1 MAEREIKT
9 IPGPDPNPKKPDVQL
24 PAGACDAHCHVFGP
38 GAVFP
43 YHPNRAYTPPDA
55 PKEALKALHDHLGVE
70 RAVIVHAS
78 CHGVYMDATL
88 DAIASSGGAYMGTS
102 IVEPDVTDADLGRY
116 HEGGIRAV
124 RFNFVRHLE
133 SVPEP
138 AVVKRMADRAAE
150 MGWHLVVHLDAE
162 DIGELSPLLLGL
174 PVPFVIDHMARVKA
188 GDGLEQPPFRELLR
202 LMERPNAWV
211 KICGGERIS
220 SEGPP
225 FTDAVPYAQAL
236 IAAAPDR
243 ILWGTDYPHPNVR
256 SMPNDGHLVDLFALY
271 APDPAVQKRILV
283 DNPDVLYFGA
293 A

>member
-9 IPGPDPNPKKPDVQL
+9 IPGPDPDPKKPDLRL
-24 PAGACDAHCHVFGP
+24 PPGACDAHCHVFGP
-38 GAVFP
+38 AAAFP

-55 PKEALKALHDHLGVE
+55 PKEALKALHDHLGLE

-88 DAIASSGGAYMGTS
+88 DAIAWSGGAYRGTA
-102 IVEPDVTDADLGRY
+102 IVEPEIGDADLRRY

-138 AVVKRMADRAAE
+138 AVVRRMADRAAE

-211 KICGGERIS
+211 KICGGERVS
-220 SEGPP
+220 TEGPP
-225 FTDAVPYAQAL
+225 FTDAVPFAQAL
-236 IAAAPDR
+236 IAAASDR
-243 ILWGTDYPHPNVR
+243 VLWGTDFPHPNVR
-256 SMPNDGHLVDLFALY
+256 SMPNDGHLVDLFGLY
-271 APDPAVQKRILV
+271 TDDPATQKRILV
-283 DNPDVLYFGA
+283 DNPDTLYFGA

>member
-102 IVEPDVTDADLGRY
+102 IVEPDVTDADLRRY

-188 GDGLEQPPFRELLR
+188 GDGLDQPPFRELLR

-256 SMPNDGHLVDLFALY
+256 SMPNDGRLVDLFALY

>member
-9 IPGPDPNPKKPDVQL
+9 IPGPDPNPKKPDLRL
-24 PAGACDAHCHVFGP
+24 PPGACDAHCHVFGP
-38 GAVFP
+38 AAAFP

-88 DAIASSGGAYMGTS
+88 DAIAWSGGAYRGTA
-102 IVEPDVTDADLGRY
+102 IVEPDIGDADLRRY

-138 AVVKRMADRAAE
+138 AVVRRMADRAAE

-188 GDGLEQPPFRELLR
+188 GDGLEQPAFRELLR

-211 KICGGERIS
+211 KICGGERVS
-220 SEGPP
+220 TEGPP
-225 FTDAVPYAQAL
+225 FTDAVPFAQAL

-243 ILWGTDYPHPNVR
+243 VLWGTDFPHPNVR
-256 SMPNDGHLVDLFALY
+256 YMPNDGHLVDLFGLY
-271 APDPAVQKRILV
+271 ADDPATQKRILV
-283 DNPDVLYFGA
+283 DNPDALYFGVE
-293 A
+293 

>member
-9 IPGPDPNPKKPDVQL
+9 IPGPDPNPKKPDLRL
-24 PAGACDAHCHVFGP
+24 PPGACDAHCHVFGP
-38 GAVFP
+38 AAAFP

-88 DAIASSGGAYMGTS
+88 DAIAWSGGAYRGTA
-102 IVEPDVTDADLGRY
+102 IVEPDIGDADLRRY

-138 AVVKRMADRAAE
+138 AVVRRMADRAAE
-150 MGWHLVVHLDAE
+150 MGWHLVAHLDAE
-162 DIGELSPLLLGL
+162 DIGELSALLLGL

-188 GDGLEQPPFRELLR
+188 GDGLEQPAFRELLR

-211 KICGGERIS
+211 KICGGERVS
-220 SEGPP
+220 TEGPP
-225 FTDAVPYAQAL
+225 FTDAVPFAQAL

-243 ILWGTDYPHPNVR
+243 VLWGTDFPHPNVR
-256 SMPNDGHLVDLFALY
+256 YMPNDGHLVDLFGLY
-271 APDPAVQKRILV
+271 ADDPAMQKRILV
-283 DNPDVLYFGA
+283 DNPDALYFGVE
-293 A
+293 

>member
-9 IPGPDPNPKKPDVQL
+9 IPGPDPNPKKPDLRL
-24 PAGACDAHCHVFGP
+24 PPGACDAHCHVFGP
-38 GAVFP
+38 AAAFP

-88 DAIASSGGAYMGTS
+88 DAIAWSGGAYRGTA
-102 IVEPDVTDADLGRY
+102 IVEPDIGDADLRRY

-138 AVVKRMADRAAE
+138 AVVRRMADRAAE
-150 MGWHLVVHLDAE
+150 MGWHLVAHLDAE

-188 GDGLEQPPFRELLR
+188 GDGLEQPAFRELLR

-211 KICGGERIS
+211 KICGGERVS
-220 SEGPP
+220 TEGPP
-225 FTDAVPYAQAL
+225 FTDAVPFAQAL

-243 ILWGTDYPHPNVR
+243 VLWGTDFPHPNVR
-256 SMPNDGHLVDLFALY
+256 YMPNDGHLVDLFGLY
-271 APDPAVQKRILV
+271 ADDPAMQKRILV
-283 DNPDVLYFGA
+283 DNPDALYFGVE
-293 A
+293 

>member
-1 MAEREIKT
+1 MAEREIKM
-9 IPGPDPNPKKPDVQL
+9 IPGPDPDPKKPDLRL
-24 PAGACDAHCHVFGP
+24 PPGACDAHCHVFGP
-38 GAVFP
+38 AADFP

-55 PKEALKALHDHLGVE
+55 PKEALKALHDHLGIS

-88 DAIASSGGAYMGTS
+88 DAIAWSGGAYRGTA
-102 IVEPDVTDADLGRY
+102 IVEPEIGDADLRRY

-138 AVVKRMADRAAE
+138 AVVRRMADRVAE

-162 DIGELSPLLLGL
+162 DIGELAPLLLGL

-188 GDGLEQPPFRELLR
+188 GDGLGQPAFRELLR

-211 KICGGERIS
+211 KICGGERVS
-220 SEGPP
+220 TAGPP
-225 FTDAVPYAQAL
+225 FTDAVPFAQAL

-243 ILWGTDYPHPNVR
+243 ALWGTDFPHPNVR
-256 SMPNDGHLVDLFALY
+256 HMPNDGHLVDLFGLY
-271 APDPAVQKRILV
+271 ADDPATQKRILV
-283 DNPDVLYFGA
+283 DNPDALYFSVE
-293 A
+293 